1 MLLNYVNRYLFA
13 PFFPFLALLR
23 DLRDRW
29 TVQRQQ
35 NHGFSSVACDM
46 TIEQTLNRD
55 SKTKGGKNK
64 FIYSSPV
71 VTVPTLKSTYS

>member
-1 MLLNYVNRYLFA
+1 MIRYLSALFTV
-13 PFFPFLALLR
+13 FLGLLE
-23 DLRDRW
+23 DLHDQW

-55 SKTKGGKNK
+55 SKTRGGNK
-64 FIYSSPV
+64 EIDLQFAGGNW
-71 VTVPTLKSTYS
+71 TMQL